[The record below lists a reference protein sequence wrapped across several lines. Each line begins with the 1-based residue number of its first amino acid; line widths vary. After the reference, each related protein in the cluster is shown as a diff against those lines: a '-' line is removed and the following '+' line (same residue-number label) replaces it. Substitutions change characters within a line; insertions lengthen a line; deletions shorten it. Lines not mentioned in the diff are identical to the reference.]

1 MYLPPWESAFHICYI
16 YPHGPPLASAVT
28 VTWPAEVL
36 AFGRAVSD
44 TFHSAYITHFFDKAT
59 FLVNCL

>member
-1 MYLPPWESAFHICYI
+1 MNYYVAIVSLV
-16 YPHGPPLASAVT
+16 LASAVSI
-28 VTWPAEVL
+28 TWPAEVL

-44 TFHSAYITHFFDKAT
+44 TFHSAYVSHFFDKAT

>member
-1 MYLPPWESAFHICYI
+1 MKFHVAIAV
-16 YPHGPPLASAVT
+16 GVLASAVT

-36 AFGRAVSD
+36 AFGRAISD
-44 TFHSAYITHFFDKAT
+44 TFHSAYVTHFFDKAT

>member
-1 MYLPPWESAFHICYI
+1 MNFLVAIAV
-16 YPHGPPLASAVT
+16 GVLASAISI
-28 VTWPAEVL
+28 TWPEEVF

-44 TFHSAYITHFFDKAT
+44 TFHSAYATHFFDKAT